1 MENYRLEPSDL
12 HILKEEYPFP
22 AHLRLPLLSI
32 LYLPS
37 LLSFLLLP
45 TSMVFPWRITGERAL
60 VLLCVLIVLVALF
73 LRDCA
78 YGRSWHWCTLGHICV
93 ASSAK
98 KVRVAGTSPH
108 NCKIYIWC
116 CRFSEMK
123 HKNELNFMWFHRK
136 HFQWERFWN
145 EFFIKHEIKAVCKIG
160 WKSGMLFHS
169 NVFHHLVWL
178 LFHKEEQKNEFNFP
192 WIHRRAFQIERSW
205 GDLFFFFV
213 CRKAKVQRIGFYGH
227 YKDTPKENETGGIWR
242 SNGMLV

>member
-108 NCKIYIWC
+108 NSKIYIWC
-116 CRFSEMK
+116 GRFSEMK
-123 HKNELNFMWFHRK
+123 HKNELNFMWLR
-136 HFQWERFWN
+136 
-145 EFFIKHEIKAVCKIG
+145 
-160 WKSGMLFHS
+160 
-169 NVFHHLVWL
+169 
-178 LFHKEEQKNEFNFP
+178 P
-192 WIHRRAFQIERSW
+192 WCCPFSPTRVSSLDKRNCSAFQFI
-205 GDLFFFFV
+205 
-213 CRKAKVQRIGFYGH
+213 
-227 YKDTPKENETGGIWR
+227 
-242 SNGMLV
+242 